1 MKVELSKAQRLVT
14 QHRVGRGDVASQYE
28 CDPNDCFMCKDINYC
43 PRKQK
48 RLRGE
53 AKEAGAEPEKEKSDE
68 TEDGDT
74 NNG

>member
-1 MKVELSKAQRLVT
+1 MICRIIRYCP
-14 QHRVGRGDVASQYE
+14 RVGR
-28 CDPNDCFMCKDINYC
+28 
-43 PRKQK
+43 

-53 AKEAGAEPEKEKSDE
+53 AETMGAEPEKEKSDE